1 MSTACLPVKRFQAG
15 LVLLTLLLGASNASA
30 QTSSVSGRVTNQV
43 GGAPVADAEVSLVP
57 PPSAGNIMPAT
68 PGTPAMRMPPSTPD
82 RTTRS
87 RADGTFTFDQVP
99 AGTYLLHVDAPG
111 LSRSSQEITVPT
123 QQMFAVALEPL
134 EIPGAEPTAAGT
146 PAAGAAP
153 VPDAALL
160 DRIKTLEQRILD
172 LESSTVLSE
181 PVTRVKRIEVWV
193 DKNGNQYDHEVPG
206 SKRQVTYERERV
218 YRRENINE
226 KLEEALADAANRNVK
241 VGVSAATIAQMSKR
255 TQGDPATTA
264 PGAAYALAS
273 ADLFFTAGIAQNTVF
288 FADIVGLSGSPPDRE
303 IPSFTLINSYTARLV
318 SQNALNLREAWVRT
332 EIFSQKLAIV
342 AGRVDL
348 TNYFDHNAA
357 ANDETTQFISDSLVN
372 NPALGLSANGVGAA
386 AIFDSKKG
394 WNVKFGLQQSN
405 ETATNLSESIYSLVE
420 GDYVARPPSL
430 GEGNYRFWYRW
441 NNTGEAG
448 TTAFGLSVDQKV
460 VPTLTLF
467 GRYGSADTPTGRDD
481 FYSAGVQIQQGLVFN
496 PLDTWGIGYSH
507 TNVNDGHREQ
517 FVEGYYNFR
526 LTERLRLTF
535 QLQGVLNKSDG
546 VSNFGYILPGVRLQ
560 ASF

>member
-1 MSTACLPVKRFQAG
+1 VDLPDLRHSIRPYVNSAFTHGEISNRPA
-15 LVLLTLLLGASNASA
+15 LVALLLGASIASA

-43 GGAPVADAEVSLVP
+43 GGAPIAEEVSLVP

-68 PGTPAMRMPPSTPD
+68 PGAPAMRMPPSTPD

-99 AGTYLLHVDAPG
+99 AGIPPARGRTRALSIIAGDHGAHATDVRRRARAAGNFRRGADGRWHSTQALLRSPTQ
-111 LSRSSQEITVPT
+111 RSSI
-123 QQMFAVALEPL
+123 ASRRSNSASW
-134 EIPGAEPTAAGT
+134 IS
-146 PAAGAAP
+146 
-153 VPDAALL
+153 
-160 DRIKTLEQRILD
+160 
-172 LESSTVLSE
+172 ESSTVLSE
-181 PVTRVKRIEVWV
+181 LVTRVKRIEVWV

-206 SKRQVTYERERV
+206 SKRQITYERERV

-264 PGAAYALAS
+264 PGHAHALAS
-273 ADLFFTAGIAQNTVF
+273 ADLFTAGIAQNTVF
-288 FADIVGLSGSPPDRE
+288 FADIVGLSGSPPDTE

-332 EIFSQKLAIV
+332 EVFSQKLAIV

-394 WNVKFGLQQSN
+394 WNAKFGLKQSN
-405 ETATNLSESIYSLVE
+405 ETETNLSEFIYSLVE
-420 GDYVARPPSL
+420 GDYVASRHPSAR
-430 GEGNYRFWYRW
+430 NYRFWYRW

-448 TTAFGLSVDQKV
+448 TTAFGLSIDQV
-460 VPTLTLF
+460 VLPDAVR
-467 GRYGSADTPTGRDD
+467 RYGSADTHRSGRLLQQWRPD
-481 FYSAGVQIQQGLVFN
+481 QQGLVFS
-496 PLDTWGIGYSH
+496 PLDTWGIG
-507 TNVNDGHREQ
+507 
-517 FVEGYYNFR
+517 
-526 LTERLRLTF
+526 
-535 QLQGVLNKSDG
+535 
-546 VSNFGYILPGVRLQ
+546 
-560 ASF
+560 